1 MQAVAHEPV
10 AASTRVD
17 PLLRGR
23 LRRAEVLAVFPT
35 ALYLGVDAVTVVP
48 VVAADGLALPG
59 SVLLPRPSRHV
70 RWAVHQGEGVG
81 IGRARVVLPDRVL
94 TVVRT
99 WRPPRTVATGLRP
112 CARADV
118 ESAVAGVGDALLREC
133 ARIVAGTALH
143 SPRDLADHVVSLVG
157 AGRGLTPSGDD
168 ALCGVLLT
176 LRAAR
181 APSGSL
187 TALADAVRAAS
198 RRTTGLSATLLQDAA
213 DGYAVPPV
221 SRLLALLAA
230 TDDVAP
236 AVRDVL
242 DIGASSG
249 ADLLAGVLG
258 ALDALAEPSQPS
270 APSVSGRSADEG
282 YEGLV
287 GTLP

>member
-1 MQAVAHEPV
+1 VQAVAHEPV

-23 LRRAEVLAVFPT
+23 VRRTEVLAVFPT
-35 ALYLGVDAVTVVP
+35 ALYLGVDAATVVP
-48 VVAADGLALPG
+48 VVAADGLPLPG
-59 SVLLPRPSRHV
+59 SVLLPRPSGDLT
-70 RWAVHQGEGVG
+70 WAVRQGEGVDV
-81 IGRARVVLPDRVL
+81 GRARVVLPDRVL

-99 WRPPRTVATGLRP
+99 WRPPRTAATGLRP
-112 CARADV
+112 SARADI
-118 ESAVAGVGDALLREC
+118 ESAGGGVGDALLREC
-133 ARIVAGTALH
+133 ARIVARTALH

-176 LRAAR
+176 LRAGS
-181 APSGSL
+181 APSRSV

-198 RRTTGLSATLLQDAA
+198 RRTTGLSATLLRDAA

-221 SRLLALLAA
+221 SRMLALLAT

-236 AVRDVL
+236 AVCGVL

-258 ALDALAEPSQPS
+258 ALDALAEPMLPS
-270 APSVSGRSADEG
+270 STSGTSADEG
-282 YEGLV
+282 SGGLV
-287 GTLP
+287 GSLP